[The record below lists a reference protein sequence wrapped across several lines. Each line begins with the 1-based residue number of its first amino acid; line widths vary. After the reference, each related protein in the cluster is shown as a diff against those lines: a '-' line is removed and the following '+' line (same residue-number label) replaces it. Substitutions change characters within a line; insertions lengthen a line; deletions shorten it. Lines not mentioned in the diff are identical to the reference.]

1 MRVNREKAAENRE
14 RIVEAAARLFREHG
28 FDGGGVDAIM
38 KEAGLTHGG
47 FYGHFASKEELATEA
62 ITRAFAQGSEKLGH
76 CSDLGGLVNAY
87 LSDPPAEREIAD
99 GERSQIDHRPG
110 EGEAAHDEAKPR
122 DTGDPGASGDCLVT
136 VQSQRDRANPH
147 LPFDPTEGF
156 RGCAMIK
163 SAANPGRALPGN
175 LACRG

>member
-1 MRVNREKAAENRE
+1 MRMPVTKETHQPREKLR
-14 RIVEAAARLFREHG
+14 
-28 FDGGGVDAIM
+28 M
-38 KEAGLTHGG
+38 
-47 FYGHFASKEELATEA
+47 AS
-62 ITRAFAQGSEKLGH
+62 S
-76 CSDLGGLVNAY
+76 
-87 LSDPPAEREIAD
+87 P
-99 GERSQIDHRPG
+99 QIDHRPG

-147 LPFDPTEGF
+147 LPFDPTEGS

>member
-1 MRVNREKAAENRE
+1 MPMPVTKETHQPREKLRMAS
-14 RIVEAAARLFREHG
+14 ARR
-28 FDGGGVDAIM
+28 
-38 KEAGLTHGG
+38 
-47 FYGHFASKEELATEA
+47 S
-62 ITRAFAQGSEKLGH
+62 ITGRAKVRLRTTKPS
-76 CSDLGGLVNAY
+76 
-87 LSDPPAEREIAD
+87 
-99 GERSQIDHRPG
+99 
-110 EGEAAHDEAKPR
+110 PR